1 MKLPKYVQDVSG
13 NLYFRRTFR
22 SGGKS
27 RTTRHALPPIT
38 DPMFAV
44 RYQELLRGPKPLER
58 DERSIAHLI
67 YLYRISQDYRSL
79 APATRATRDMYLRLI
94 EDEHGEKAFA
104 ALTPGKVEQLRDE
117 MGDTPGKANNFVA
130 TLSLLYGRAIKLKL
144 VGINPCTGLKRLR
157 IGEHQPWPAAVIQQA
172 MDVASPMTRL
182 AIALH
187 LYTGQRISDVC
198 RMEWAH
204 VKDGTIRVVQQKT
217 GKEVWIPIHGTL
229 KAELARVPRHVRW
242 ILYNE
247 MGNQMTRGRLQERL
261 LVVWRRLGVRYRWH
275 GLRKNLVNNLLE
287 AGCSTSQVSA
297 ITGQS
302 LALVEHYAKGR
313 DTKALAV
320 SAMAKW
326 ESGRNV

>member
-44 RYQELLRGPKPLER
+44 RYQELLRGPKPTER
-58 DERSIAHLI
+58 DQRSIAHLI
-67 YLYRISQDYRSL
+67 HLYRISQQYRGL

-94 EDEHGEKAFA
+94 EDAHGEKAYA
-104 ALTPGKVEQLRDE
+104 ALDSGKVEQLRDE
-117 MGDTPGKANNFVA
+117 MADTPGKANNFVA
-130 TLSLLYGRAIKLKL
+130 TLRLLYTLAIKRKL
-144 VGINPCTGLKRLR
+144 VGLNPCAGIGRLK

-187 LYTGQRISDVC
+187 LFTGQRISDVC
-198 RMEWAH
+198 RMEWSH
-204 VKDGTIRVVQQKT
+204 IKDNAIYVVQQKT
-217 GKEVWIPIHGTL
+217 GVKVWIPIHSTL

-242 ILYNE
+242 MLYNE

-302 LALVEHYAKGR
+302 LALVEHYARGR
-313 DTKALAV
+313 DVKALAV
-320 SAMAKW
+320 SAMQKW
-326 ESGRNV
+326 ESA

>member
-1 MKLPKYVQDVSG
+1 MKMKLPKYVQDVSG
-13 NLYFRRTFR
+13 NLYFRRTYR

-38 DPMFAV
+38 DPMFAI
-44 RYQELLRGPKPLER
+44 RYQELLRGPRPLER
-58 DERSIAHLI
+58 DQRSIAHLI
-67 YLYRISQDYRSL
+67 HLYRISQDYRSL
-79 APATRATRDMYLRLI
+79 APATRETRDRYLRMI
-94 EDEHGEKAFA
+94 EDAHGEKAYA
-104 ALTPGKVEQLRDE
+104 ALDSGKVEQLRDE
-117 MGDTPGKANNFVA
+117 MADTPGAANNFVA
-130 TLSLLYGRAIKLKL
+130 TLSLLYARAIKLKL
-144 VGINPCTGLKRLR
+144 VGINPCTGLKRLK
-157 IGEHQPWPAAVIQQA
+157 IGEHQPWPADVIQKA

-187 LYTGQRISDVC
+187 LFTGQRISDVC

-204 VKDGTIRVVQQKT
+204 VKDNTIRVVQQKT
-217 GKEVWIPIHGTL
+217 GKEVWIPIHSTL
-229 KAELARVPRHVRW
+229 KAELARVPRHVKW
-242 ILYNE
+242 LLYNE
-247 MGNQMTRGRLQERL
+247 LGGQMTRGRLQERL
-261 LVVWRRLGVRYRWH
+261 LVVWRKLGVRYRWH

-320 SAMAKW
+320 SAMQKW
-326 ESGRNV
+326 ESA